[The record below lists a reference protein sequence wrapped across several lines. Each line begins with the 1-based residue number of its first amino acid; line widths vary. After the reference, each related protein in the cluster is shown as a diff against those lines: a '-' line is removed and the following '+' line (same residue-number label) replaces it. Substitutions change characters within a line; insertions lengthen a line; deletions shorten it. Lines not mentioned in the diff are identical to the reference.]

1 MSRNQ
6 PRDWFAE
13 DGGAVEYIFSGV
25 GKRSVAQALQFV
37 EGRVWIATVGGD
49 HLVVQFQEKSRL
61 MASEGLAATAQRRCL
76 VAFYVDLDVR
86 GDPKLGSHFVN
97 RNGANFGE
105 FAG

>member
-1 MSRNQ
+1 
-6 PRDWFAE
+6 
-13 DGGAVEYIFSGV
+13 
-25 GKRSVAQALQFV
+25 
-37 EGRVWIATVGGD
+37 
-49 HLVVQFQEKSRL
+49 